1 MTVEELK
8 VILELETKGF
18 NKQAESAKRSLNDTE
33 KAATSLKDKLKKIFG
48 GTFAGLSTEANKA
61 KSSMANSM
69 SGIAKE
75 SEKVNASLGK
85 TRSIMKDLKIAAW
98 GGRLSAGLIDAT
110 AEAKSYMLEL
120 TGCEQ
125 AVEQLSEI
133 LKDCDP
139 GSEEYA
145 EGSQK
150 VAEYTARINEL
161 KQKLESMPNFGT
173 HGLFQDTGQISNI
186 RTLKAQM
193 GGLRDYVSGIRSG
206 FTEVFQVTP
215 VGRFATRV
223 GSAFTGIKRFIIG
236 AKNDIGTFG
245 KKILDAGKHFG
256 IFGRRAGNAGSSVK
270 NFIKSAL
277 GIGSLVVLFN
287 KLKSA
292 ASEGFN
298 NLSQYSGRTSS
309 DLAMLRGSLTQV
321 KNSLATAF
329 APIVTVIAPLI
340 QTLVN
345 YITTACN
352 ALAMFFGA
360 LTGQKTV
367 SVAKA
372 NFGDIAAGA
381 SGAADATGAANGAA
395 EEYQRTLM
403 GFDQINKLDDNSGS
417 GGSGGGGAGG
427 VGGAAGFTTAEISN
441 AASGWADKVKEAWKN
456 ADFYGIGQSVGQ
468 RLKAGLDSIDW
479 SRVKGIG
486 EKIARSIAT
495 GLNGFLEAP
504 GLFSTIGK
512 TIAQSLNTVFNT
524 ANTFAKEFHW
534 ESLGT
539 AISDTINSFFSTF
552 DFTLAGQTVFNWAS
566 GILRS
571 AISAVKNVDWALV
584 GEKIAEFIAGIDWA
598 ELISEAIEL
607 AKLAIKGVAEFTL
620 SFVKNIAYK
629 LFKWAYDLVHAR
641 SEATLKVN
649 LKGKKDKS
657 FTKVYKE
664 YESTNDKPATVELK
678 GKKHYSWAPTQ
689 KDFNSIKDST
699 ATKTL
704 RESGGSTI
712 RSVKG
717 VYDSIKSN
725 SATKTVYG
733 STTSSMKDT
742 KWYFDNVYNKS
753 ATMYLYGSVSSAA
766 ERVYT
771 IVRGV
776 ANTVTNIALGAIRG
790 IATGGLY
797 SNGSWK
803 PITAAAGGGAFNTG
817 QMFVA
822 REAGPEL
829 VGTIGGHTAVMNN
842 DQIVSSVA
850 AGVAR
855 AVASVMGS
863 IGGQTAVVLEGDAQN
878 LFRVIRTEARNYVN
892 ATGRSP
898 FPV

>member
-1 MTVEELK
+1 MTVEELN
-8 VILELETKGF
+8 VILKIQTKE
-18 NKQAESAKRSLNDTE
+18 AENALKSVSSATEKTKDTLRSIGDVGMTKSRKSITQFEREIE
-33 KAATSLKDKLKKIFG
+33 KAASKVRSIQNAINGLSKSERIAPTAALKALQKELAGATKKAEETGKVVDRIIEDG
-48 GTFAGLSTEANKA
+48 KRAGLSEAEAVKSAMQDRNGSTWKAAEDALDKRQEIVKKIYALNSKGGAFQESPELRGLLRQLDEATEKL
-61 KSSMANSM
+61 KSLQAQKDAALNGASATSGDALSSKV
-69 SGIAKE
+69 SGIAKVANRVGDGF
-75 SEKVNASLGK
+75 KRIGHNAVKAFKDTTNHARLGFK
-85 TRSIMKDLKIAAW
+85 RILM
-98 GGRLSAGLIDAT
+98 
-110 AEAKSYMLEL
+110 Y
-120 TGCEQ
+120 
-125 AVEQLSEI
+125 AV
-133 LKDCDP
+133 
-139 GSEEYA
+139 
-145 EGSQK
+145 
-150 VAEYTARINEL
+150 
-161 KQKLESMPNFGT
+161 
-173 HGLFQDTGQISNI
+173 
-186 RTLKAQM
+186 
-193 GGLRDYVSGIRSG
+193 GIRS
-206 FTEVFQVTP
+206 
-215 VGRFATRV
+215 
-223 GSAFTGIKRFIIG
+223 
-236 AKNDIGTFG
+236 
-245 KKILDAGKHFG
+245 LY
-256 IFGRRAGNAGSSVK
+256 
-270 NFIKSAL
+270 
-277 GIGSLVVLFN
+277 VLFG

-292 ASEGFN
+292 MKEGFG
-298 NLSQYSGRTSS
+298 NLSQFSGRTSS

-329 APIVTVIAPLI
+329 APILTVIAPII
-340 QTLVN
+340 QTFVN
-345 YITTACN
+345 LITTACN

-367 SVAKA
+367 TVAKSGL
-372 NFGDIAAGA
+372 GDIAAGA
-381 SGAADATGAANGAA
+381 GSAADATSAANGAA

-403 GFDQINKLDDNSGS
+403 GFDQINKLEDASGS
-417 GGSGGGGAGG
+417 GSGGGGAGG
-427 VGGAAGFTTAEISN
+427 VGGAAGFATAEISN
-441 AASGWADKVKEAWKN
+441 AASGWAEKVKEAWKN

-512 TIAQSLNTVFNT
+512 TIAQTLNTVFNT

-539 AISDTINSFFSTF
+539 AISDTINTFFSTF

-620 SFVKNIAYK
+620 SFVKNLAYK
-629 LFKWAYDLVHAR
+629 LFEWAYNLVHAR

-664 YESTNDKPATVELK
+664 YESTNDKPATVEFK
-678 GKKHYSWAPTQ
+678 GKKHYSWAPAQ
-689 KDFNSIKDST
+689 KDFNAIKDST

-712 RSVKG
+712 KSVKD

-790 IATGGLY
+790 IATGGIY

-803 PITAAAGGGAFNTG
+803 PVTAAANGGSFSMG
-817 QMFVA
+817 QMFIA

-829 VGTIGGHTAVMNN
+829 VGSIGGHTAVMNN
-842 DQIVSSVA
+842 DQIVASVS

-863 IGGQTAVVLEGDAQN
+863 GNGQTTIVLEGDAQN
-878 LFRVIRTEARNYVN
+878 LFRVIRTEARNYVS

>member
-1 MTVEELK
+1 MTVEELN
-8 VILELETKGF
+8 VILKIQTKE
-18 NKQAESAKRSLNDTE
+18 AENALKSVSSATEKTKDTLRSIGDVGMTKSRKSITQFEREIE
-33 KAATSLKDKLKKIFG
+33 KAASKVRSIQNAINGLSKSERIAPTAALKALQKELAGATKKAEETGKVVDRIIEDG
-48 GTFAGLSTEANKA
+48 KRAGLSEAEAVKSAIQDRNGSTWKAAEDALDKRQEIVKKIYALNSKGGAFQESPELRGLLRQLDEATEKL
-61 KSSMANSM
+61 KSLQAQKDAALNGASATSGDALSSRA
-69 SGIAKE
+69 SGIANVAKRI
-75 SEKVNASLGK
+75 SEGFKNMGRNAVTAFKHTTNHARLGFK
-85 TRSIMKDLKIAAW
+85 RILM
-98 GGRLSAGLIDAT
+98 
-110 AEAKSYMLEL
+110 Y
-120 TGCEQ
+120 
-125 AVEQLSEI
+125 AV
-133 LKDCDP
+133 
-139 GSEEYA
+139 
-145 EGSQK
+145 
-150 VAEYTARINEL
+150 
-161 KQKLESMPNFGT
+161 
-173 HGLFQDTGQISNI
+173 
-186 RTLKAQM
+186 
-193 GGLRDYVSGIRSG
+193 GIRS
-206 FTEVFQVTP
+206 
-215 VGRFATRV
+215 
-223 GSAFTGIKRFIIG
+223 
-236 AKNDIGTFG
+236 
-245 KKILDAGKHFG
+245 LY
-256 IFGRRAGNAGSSVK
+256 
-270 NFIKSAL
+270 
-277 GIGSLVVLFN
+277 VLFG

-292 ASEGFN
+292 MKEGFG
-298 NLSQYSGRTSS
+298 NLSQFSGRTSS

-329 APIVTVIAPLI
+329 APILTVIAPII
-340 QTLVN
+340 QTFVN
-345 YITTACN
+345 LITTACN

-367 SVAKA
+367 TVAKSGL
-372 NFGDIAAGA
+372 GDIAAGA
-381 SGAADATGAANGAA
+381 GSAADATGEANGAA

-403 GFDQINKLDDNSGS
+403 GFDQINKLDENTGS
-417 GGSGGGGAGG
+417 GGSGGGGG
-427 VGGAAGFTTAEISN
+427 VGGAAGFSTAEVSN

-456 ADFYGIGQSVGQ
+456 ADFYGIGQAAGKK
-468 RLKAGLDSIDW
+468 LKDGLDSIEWDRIKGFGE
-479 SRVKGIG
+479 RVAK
-486 EKIARSIAT
+486 SIAT
-495 GLNGFLEAP
+495 GINGFLEVP
-504 GLFSTIGK
+504 GLFSSIGK
-512 TIAQSLNTVFNT
+512 TIAQTLNTVFNT

-534 ESLGT
+534 ESLGK
-539 AISDTINSFFSTF
+539 AISDSINSFFSSF
-552 DFTLAGQTVFNWAS
+552 DFTLAGRTVFNWAS

-664 YESTNDKPATVELK
+664 YESTNNKPATVELK
-678 GKKHYSWAPTQ
+678 GKKHYSWAPAQ
-689 KDFNSIKDST
+689 KDFNAIKDST

-712 RSVKG
+712 RSVKD

>member
-1 MTVEELK
+1 MTVEELN
-8 VILELETKGF
+8 VILKIQTKE
-18 NKQAESAKRSLNDTE
+18 AESALKSVSSATEKTKDALRSMGDVGMAKSRKSIAQYEREIE
-33 KAATSLKDKLKKIFG
+33 KAAS
-48 GTFAGLSTEANKA
+48 
-61 KSSMANSM
+61 
-69 SGIAKE
+69 
-75 SEKVNASLGK
+75 KV
-85 TRSIMKDLKIAAW
+85 RSIQTAINSLSKSERFAPTSALKALQKELAAATKKVEET
-98 GGRLSAGLIDAT
+98 GKAVDRLID
-110 AEAKSYMLEL
+110 
-120 TGCEQ
+120 
-125 AVEQLSEI
+125 
-133 LKDCDP
+133 D
-139 GSEEYA
+139 
-145 EGSQK
+145 
-150 VAEYTARINEL
+150 
-161 KQKLESMPNFGT
+161 
-173 HGLFQDTGQISNI
+173 
-186 RTLKAQM
+186 
-193 GGLRDYVSGIRSG
+193 
-206 FTEVFQVTP
+206 
-215 VGRFATRV
+215 
-223 GSAFTGIKRFIIG
+223 
-236 AKNDIGTFG
+236 
-245 KKILDAGKHFG
+245 
-256 IFGRRAGNAGSSVK
+256 GRRAGLSEAGAVNAAMTDRNGTTWKAAEDALDRRQEIVKKIYDLNNKGGALQESSELRGLLRQLDEATEK
-270 NFIKSAL
+270 LKSLQAQKEAAL
-277 GIGSLVVLFN
+277 SGEPLATSGDALSSRASGIANVTKRISERFKSMGRNAVTAFKDTTNHMRLGFRRILMYAVGIRSLYLLFG

-292 ASEGFN
+292 VKEGFG
-298 NLSQYSGRTSS
+298 NLSQFSGRTSS
-309 DLAMLRGSLTQV
+309 DLAMLKGSLTQV

-329 APIVTVIAPLI
+329 APILTVIAPII
-340 QTLVN
+340 QTFVN
-345 YITTACN
+345 LITTACN

-367 SVAKA
+367 TVAKA
-372 NFGDIAAGA
+372 GLGDIAAGA
-381 SGAADATGAANGAA
+381 GSAADATDAANGAA

-403 GFDQINKLDDNSGS
+403 GFDQVNKLDDNSGS

-539 AISDTINSFFSTF
+539 AISDTINTFFSTF
-552 DFTLAGQTVFNWAS
+552 DFTLAGQTIFNWAS

-678 GKKHYSWAPTQ
+678 GKTHYSWASTQ

-712 RSVKG
+712 RSVKA

-753 ATMYLYGSVSSAA
+753 ATMYLQGSISSQA
-766 ERVYT
+766 ERVYA
-771 IVRGV
+771 IVTSV
-776 ANTVTNIALGAIRG
+776 ANKVTRIALNAMQF
-790 IATGGLY
+790 ATGGLY

-863 IGGQTAVVLEGDAQN
+863 GSGQTTVVLEGDAKN
-878 LFRVIRTEARNYVN
+878 LFRVVRTEAQNFTN
-892 ATGRSP
+892 ATGLTP